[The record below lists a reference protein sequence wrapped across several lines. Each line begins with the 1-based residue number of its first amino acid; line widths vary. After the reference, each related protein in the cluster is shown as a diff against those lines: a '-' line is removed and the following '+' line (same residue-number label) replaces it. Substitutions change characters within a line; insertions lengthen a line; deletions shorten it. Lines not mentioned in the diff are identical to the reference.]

1 MNPIK
6 ELNMKN
12 GLRVLFLLIVGV
24 ALAAGAGFAADAGT
38 TTPEYKLAATF
49 KIGGDGGWDYA
60 MLHSV
65 DLYVTRVTHTM
76 VIDVST
82 GKVVADVGGLKRSH
96 GVAIVPEVGRG
107 FISDGGSGS
116 VLIFDLKTHA
126 VLGKVPAAEDAD
138 GIIYDRA
145 SNRVLV
151 MCGDAHKLIA
161 IAPDVNP
168 NGGKPE
174 ATIDL
179 GGSPEFAVADEQG
192 KVNIED
198 KDEVAVVDT
207 KAMKVVARWPTAP
220 GMKPT
225 GMSMDRA
232 TRRLFIGCRN
242 SKLIVMNADDGKI
255 VADFPIGSYVDATA
269 FRNGLVFASCGDG
282 TLSIIR
288 EDSPDKFEVVQVLKT
303 QLGARTMAVDP
314 TGVMIYL
321 PTADLTFS
329 AGSNPAHPRPVPV
342 PETFRILVVTQ

>member
-1 MNPIK
+1 
-6 ELNMKN
+6 MKN
-12 GLRVLFLLIVGV
+12 GLRVIFLLIVGA

-38 TTPEYKLAATF
+38 TTPEYKLAAAY

-60 MLHSV
+60 TLHHGL
-65 DLYVTRVTHTM
+65 LYVNRATHTM

-82 GKVVADVGGLKRSH
+82 GKVVADINGQKRSH
-96 GVAIVPEVGRG
+96 GVALVPDVRRG

-116 VLIFDLKTHA
+116 VLIFDMRTYA
-126 VLGKVPAAEDAD
+126 VLGKVPAADDAD

-161 IAPDVNP
+161 IAPDVDP
-168 NGGKPE
+168 NGGKPA

-179 GGSPEFAVADEQG
+179 GGSPEFAVADENG
-192 KVNIED
+192 KVYVNIED

-207 KAMKVVARWPTAP
+207 KAMKVIARWPTAP

-232 TRRLFIGCRN
+232 THRLFIGCRN
-242 SKLIVMNADDGKI
+242 KHLIVMNADDGKI
-255 VADFPIGSYVDATA
+255 VADLPIGAFVDATA
-269 FRNGLVFASCGDG
+269 FRDGLVFASCGDG
-282 TLSIIR
+282 TLTIIR
-288 EDSPDKFEVVQVLKT
+288 EVSPDKFEVAQVLKT
-303 QLGARTMAVDP
+303 QLGARTMAADP

-321 PTADLTFS
+321 PTADLTFP
-329 AGSNPAHPRPVPV
+329 AGLNPEHPRPVPV

>member
-1 MNPIK
+1 
-6 ELNMKN
+6 MKN
-12 GLRVLFLLIVGV
+12 YSARLFDLVILVA
-24 ALAAGAGFAADAGT
+24 ALAAGYPALAAETG
-38 TTPEYKLAATF
+38 TPEYKLAATY

-60 MLHSV
+60 TLHSG

-82 GKVVADVGGLKRSH
+82 GKVVADIGGQKKSH
-96 GVAIVPEVGRG
+96 GVALVPDVRRG

-116 VLIFDLKTHA
+116 VLIFDMKTHA
-126 VLGKVPAAEDAD
+126 VLGKVPAADDAD

-168 NGGKPE
+168 NGGKPV

-192 KVNIED
+192 KVYVNIAD

-207 KAMKVVARWPTAP
+207 KAMKVIARWPTAP

-242 SKLIVMNADDGKI
+242 KKLVVMNADDGKI
-255 VADFPIGSYVDATA
+255 VADFPIGAYVDATA
-269 FRNGLVFASCGDG
+269 FRGGLAFASCGDG
-282 TLSIIR
+282 TLTTIR
-288 EDSPDKFEVVQVLKT
+288 EVSPDKFEVAQVLKT

-321 PTADLTFS
+321 PTADLTFP
-329 AGSNPAHPRPVPV
+329 AGTNPAHPRPVPV
-342 PETFRILVVTQ
+342 PGTFTILVVTQ